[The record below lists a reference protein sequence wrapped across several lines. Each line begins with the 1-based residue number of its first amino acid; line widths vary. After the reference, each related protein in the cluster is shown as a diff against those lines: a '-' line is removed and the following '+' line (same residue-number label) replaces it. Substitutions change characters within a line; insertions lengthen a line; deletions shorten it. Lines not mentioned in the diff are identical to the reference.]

1 MRRATPRCTQ
11 ARHGLSIRYNEDLDP
26 NEGPGFGCFVTQAIL
41 FAIILLLIP
50 VGLFTFGW
58 PMWVLVAL
66 LVVAMILLFFVSMT
80 SVFLLRVFFADRRRG
95 RGRQT
100 GVAKAPTRVIS
111 TDEEEPMTDG
121 RSSDAADGDVFQ
133 RAQGPRRAL
142 QARHAPRVPDRG
154 GFPKEMRTSSA
165 STASASSAGST

>member
-1 MRRATPRCTQ
+1 MRWRPAPRIPRCSTWSSP
-11 ARHGLSIRYNEDLDP
+11 ASSGSHSPPGASPTGPERPRPGCASIRRPLAAAPKTRNGLSIRYNEELDP

-50 VGLFTFGW
+50 VGLFTLGW

-66 LVVAMILLFFVSMT
+66 LVAAMILLFFVSMT

-100 GVAKAPTRVIS
+100 GVAKPQTRVIKTDDEQ
-111 TDEEEPMTDG
+111 TDE
-121 RSSDAADGDVFQ
+121 
-133 RAQGPRRAL
+133 
-142 QARHAPRVPDRG
+142 
-154 GFPKEMRTSSA
+154 
-165 STASASSAGST
+165 